1 MKKGGLGTALM
12 SVGLFGFGLLLFL
25 FSALV
30 FLSGSVTAVEFG
42 MFGAFKDIF
51 MSLAV
56 YPSLVLVLGG
66 FVFVLYGFKMMVN
79 NDSGMTRLLSGIL
92 GALFVIG
99 GTTMIL
105 ATEGLGIGVGL
116 AFILVG
122 LMMLER
128 LLKLPL
134 LKPLDSYYLKFAK
147 VVNGLPLPGL

>member
-12 SVGLFGFGLLLFL
+12 SVGLFGVGNLLFLSAFGYLLVGSLTILPLDMLGVFKGLFTSMFVYPAVLLLFGG
-25 FSALV
+25 LV
-30 FLSGSVTAVEFG
+30 ST
-42 MFGAFKDIF
+42 
-51 MSLAV
+51 
-56 YPSLVLVLGG
+56 
-66 FVFVLYGFKMMVN
+66 LYGFKMMVN
-79 NDSGMTRLLSGIL
+79 NDSGITRLLSGIL
-92 GALFVIG
+92 GASFVIG

-105 ATEGLGIGVGL
+105 GTEGVAIGIGG

-134 LKPLDSYYLKFAK
+134 LRPLDSYYLKFAK